1 MAGRLAALVVLCL
14 AAPLGAPAATLHVPS
29 QFPNIQ
35 AAVDASADGDSI
47 LVAAGTLEEPQG
59 VKLFG
64 RELTIVGAGRDETFI
79 TSAFFCF
86 EIREESNIKVSRVDI
101 KSTGVSTAAFV
112 VVLSQVE
119 VEESRIHDSDGG
131 GAGGGAI
138 SAAAYSE
145 VVCRDVEFLRN
156 RGITGA
162 VSVTA
167 LSHLARFENC
177 LFKDNETS
185 SILNDAGALEVAS
198 TTVELVNCVFQ
209 GNKSIA
215 GLGGTVGTIHYYG
228 QPSGSM
234 LIDNCLIVDNHG
246 QFHGAILAEFGGE
259 VTIRNSTIA
268 ANTGQVASA
277 LTHIEPTVTTIENCI
292 LASNGPGPPLLC
304 GLVDAGPIS
313 VTCTDIWDNAAG
325 PECAGPGNI
334 SLDPRFCGEGRW
346 DLLSDSP
353 CAPSA
358 NPSCGLMGAR
368 GVACLTSLRAMTW
381 GRLKSLMLGPE
392 QH

>member
-79 TSAFFCF
+79 TSNFVCF
-86 EIREESNIKVSRVDI
+86 EIRQGSNIKVANLDLRALGNAAPGFVVTLSRLELEKSRV
-101 KSTGVSTAAFV
+101 
-112 VVLSQVE
+112 
-119 VEESRIHDSDGG
+119 HDSHGG
-131 GAGGGAI
+131 GGGGGAI

-145 VVCRDVEFLRN
+145 VLCRDVEFLRN
-156 RGITGA
+156 TGITGA
-162 VSVTA
+162 ASVTA
-167 LSHLARFENC
+167 ESHLARFENC

-198 TTVELVNCVFQ
+198 TTVEIVNCVFQ
-209 GNKSIA
+209 SNKSIA
-215 GLGGTVGTIHYYG
+215 GLLGTVGAIHYYG
-228 QPSGSM
+228 QPGGSL

-246 QFHGAILAEFGGE
+246 EFHGAILAEFGGE

-268 ANTGQVASA
+268 ANSGQVASA
-277 LTHIEPTVTTIENCI
+277 LTHIEPTVTTVENCI

-313 VTCTDIWDNAAG
+313 VTCTDMWDNAAG

-381 GRLKSLMLGPE
+381 GRLKSLMLDQEP
-392 QH
+392 Q